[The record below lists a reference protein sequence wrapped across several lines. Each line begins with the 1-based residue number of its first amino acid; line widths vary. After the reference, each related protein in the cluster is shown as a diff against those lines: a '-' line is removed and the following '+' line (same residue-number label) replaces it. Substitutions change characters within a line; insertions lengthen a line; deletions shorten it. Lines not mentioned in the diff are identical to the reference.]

1 MFKQVIGKYSTVKIT
16 VNIYKKNVLW
26 IFIIIQINRNN
37 NYYFKNFSRK
47 NNFFFFRFSHSSLI
61 INISRLEIVNTMRK
75 KRTLPNVLRFHFFFF
90 FLFHL
95 YNFIGVALKLFVYL
109 TIYIFI
115 FFYSQNTFYFSDFT
129 LYYNISRSVNINEDR
144 QSLLKRVPP
153 VFLFLRQ

>member
-37 NYYFKNFSRK
+37 NYFKNFSRK

-109 TIYIFI
+109 TIYIYIYFFILKTHFI
-115 FFYSQNTFYFSDFT
+115 FQ
-129 LYYNISRSVNINEDR
+129 I
-144 QSLLKRVPP
+144 LLFIIIFRV
-153 VFLFLRQ
+153 Q